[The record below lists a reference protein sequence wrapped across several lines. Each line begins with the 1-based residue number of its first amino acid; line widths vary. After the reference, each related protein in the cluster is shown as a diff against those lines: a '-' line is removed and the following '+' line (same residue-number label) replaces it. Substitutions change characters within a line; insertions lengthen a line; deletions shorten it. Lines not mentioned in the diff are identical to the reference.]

1 MENITNLVDDSEW
14 FDILEQETANQ
25 RIYLNSFIGK
35 IFKYKTIYKDEITVT
50 INSEY
55 YGNIN
60 FKYNNGKNIGIS
72 LRLEML
78 CERGIYNFDEMN
90 ILSVSISELKS
101 IFDILSNST
110 DETILNS
117 DYLNYSEK
125 CKSLLKHYECI
136 GNAKYALFVLNN
148 FDKNL
153 IKN

>member
-1 MENITNLVDDSEW
+1 MENITKVVDE
-14 FDILEQETANQ
+14 FDILEQEIANQ
-25 RIYLNSFIGK
+25 KIYLNSFIGK
-35 IFKYKTIYKDEITVT
+35 VFKYKTIYKDEITVT

-60 FKYNNGKNIGIS
+60 FKYNNGKNTDIS

-90 ILSVSISELKS
+90 ILSVSICELKS

-110 DETILNS
+110 DEKILNS

-125 CKSLLKHYECI
+125 CKLLQKHYECI
-136 GNAKYALFVLNN
+136 SGAKIALFILNN

-153 IKN
+153 IKNS

>member
-1 MENITNLVDDSEW
+1 MENITKVVDE
-14 FDILEQETANQ
+14 FDILEQEEANQ

-60 FKYNNGKNIGIS
+60 FKYNNGKNTDIS

-90 ILSVSISELKS
+90 ILSVSISELIS
-101 IFDILSNST
+101 LYGILSNST